1 MNQKRKFSFPLC
13 RILFLIR
20 WWIRWY
26 TQCLIAQGH
35 GLLRRTMQP
44 SLLEGHSSKQ
54 HLMQLALWPKYFTW
68 GFSQIPN
75 FLQCYSHS
83 IMQIGGLFRVSIF
96 DWPKRQIQIE
106 KINVN
111 FLVRGIFISEM
122 INLAGFILS
131 ERFPRTWVGL
141 TVRWGTL
148 YKMGVG
154 RGGPGASCFSK
165 AQAPFWMQEL
175 QQYPRPVY
183 NSLVFASLLLS
194 QSRHIQQTPR
204 IWAREREGPEGYML
218 PPSWDVGMLWGGR
231 RRRGTSEKVWR
242 GNQWKPSREPSGFGR
257 VSGVPVP
264 NDGLVSTTWSR
275 GRQAPREA
283 TPKTLSHPAWIVGLR
298 GLWPSTKIWLSP
310 PWRGWLCLLRFAPP
324 SAERC
329 SSLFGFLCP
338 FCLLLLWRFASLF
351 SFILASV

>member
-1 MNQKRKFSFPLC
+1 MRSRTLTWTQIETKTAFQLSSSELILKPRLLTTQVLMMNQKRKFSFPLC

-54 HLMQLALWPKYFTW
+54 HIMQLALWPKYFTW

-106 KINVN
+106 KINVD

-131 ERFPRTWVGL
+131 ERFPRTWN
-141 TVRWGTL
+141 W
-148 YKMGVG
+148 
-154 RGGPGASCFSK
+154 
-165 AQAPFWMQEL
+165 
-175 QQYPRPVY
+175 
-183 NSLVFASLLLS
+183 ASLKC
-194 QSRHIQQTPR
+194 I
-204 IWAREREGPEGYML
+204 
-218 PPSWDVGMLWGGR
+218 
-231 RRRGTSEKVWR
+231 
-242 GNQWKPSREPSGFGR
+242 
-257 VSGVPVP
+257 
-264 NDGLVSTTWSR
+264 
-275 GRQAPREA
+275 
-283 TPKTLSHPAWIVGLR
+283 
-298 GLWPSTKIWLSP
+298 
-310 PWRGWLCLLRFAPP
+310 
-324 SAERC
+324 
-329 SSLFGFLCP
+329 
-338 FCLLLLWRFASLF
+338 LWRVIIGHRATSLIYLIF
-351 SFILASV
+351 FKLGNHFK